1 MDLYLCRLMYT
12 ECVTFKSES
21 RMHLKR
27 KHFVTAI
34 ISLENVDFGVMEKAS
49 NNFSVIIVITII

>member
-1 MDLYLCRLMYT
+1 MDLDLCHLMYT
-12 ECVTFKSES
+12 EFVTFKSES

-34 ISLENVDFGVMEKAS
+34 ISSENIDFGVMEKAGD
-49 NNFSVIIVITII
+49 

>member
-1 MDLYLCRLMYT
+1 MDLYLRHLMYT
-12 ECVTFKSES
+12 EFVTFKSES

-34 ISLENVDFGVMEKAS
+34 ITSENVDFGIMEKAGD
-49 NNFSVIIVITII
+49 